1 MQWSLSRL
9 TRSSANALSRR
20 RGADAHVVQRMSLR
34 EAKTMGLMP
43 GCRHRYGHLV
53 LPSGSFGIIP
63 DALTWSE
70 DEERSHRDLRA
81 LIAEVN

>member
-1 MQWSLSRL
+1 
-9 TRSSANALSRR
+9 
-20 RGADAHVVQRMSLR
+20 V